1 MTDDDSSRG
10 WALAGLYDPASPDA
24 AARLELLEYL
34 AEVGVTTK
42 EMVAALAIDELVS
55 SGGDKRLRRPRT
67 LTRAEVSER
76 SGLTPE
82 QVDRAWLAA
91 GLAAVP
97 EGERGF
103 AEDDLPLL
111 SAFAM
116 ASELFG
122 YEAVL
127 QITRVLGASL
137 ARMADAAISTFLV
150 NVQRPWAE
158 EGAGPA
164 ALARANVVGVDLLS
178 NLLVV
183 LTPMFLRHVE
193 ASVMQTRARR
203 QDSDLFDVFRL
214 TVGFVDL
221 VGFTSW
227 SQRLSSDELAAAL
240 TDFERV
246 SGDVVTQ
253 HGARV
258 VKNIGDAV
266 MFIALDDV
274 AACDVALALCEW
286 VHGHP
291 VLTELR
297 GAVATGDVLTR
308 DGDYY
313 GPIVNIAARA
323 VKEAEPGGVV
333 VTSDVAKE
341 LGDSFVTQSL
351 GEPELR
357 GVEEPVVLFAI
368 SRR

>member
-1 MTDDDSSRG
+1 
-10 WALAGLYDPASPDA
+10 
-24 AARLELLEYL
+24 
-34 AEVGVTTK
+34 VTTR
-42 EMVAALAIDELVS
+42 EMVAALSIDELVS

-67 LTRAEVSER
+67 LTRSEVSER

-91 GLAAVP
+91 GLAVVP

-103 AEDDLPLL
+103 AEDDVPLL

-137 ARMADAAISTFLV
+137 ARIADAAISTFLV

-164 ALARANVVGVDLLS
+164 ALARANVAGVDLLS
-178 NLLVV
+178 NLLAV
-183 LTPMFLRHVE
+183 LTPMFHRHVE

-203 QDSDLFDVFRL
+203 ADSDLFDVFRL

-227 SQRLSSDELAAAL
+227 SQQVTTDELGAAL
-240 TDFERV
+240 NDFERAA
-246 SGDVVTQ
+246 GDIVTQ

-266 MFIALDDV
+266 MFIASDP
-274 AACDVALALCEW
+274 ASACTTAVELCRW
-286 VHGHP
+286 VDEHP
-291 VLTELR
+291 VLTRLR
-297 GAVATGDVLTR
+297 GAVATGDVLSR

-313 GPIVNIAARA
+313 GPIVNLAARA
-323 VKEAEPGGVV
+323 VKEAEPGAVV
-333 VTSDVAKE
+333 VTSEVAGT
-341 LGDSFVTQSL
+341 LDGAFVVRSI
-351 GEPELR
+351 GSPELR
-357 GVEEPVVLFAI
+357 GVGQAEELFAL
-368 SRR
+368 SPLR